1 MPSGALDAIADHF
14 EVTDRVHLVLLNSL
28 YMVGYVLGPL
38 LFGPMSE
45 YVGRRPVL
53 IGTLL
58 GYLVFMLACS
68 GAPNYPALLVFR
80 LLCGINAAAPTAVIT
95 GLYADIFDNP
105 SHRGTAMAL
114 YMTVTT
120 MGPVLGPI
128 ISGFSSEASWRWPFW
143 VAAMITAP
151 GLPLVL
157 TLPETYAPVIFNRE
171 IKKRMKNGGG
181 TNADDLAEIHPF
193 NARKIFLRPMTLL
206 ITEPILLSTS
216 LYLALAYAVFY
227 LMFQAYPII
236 FQDFYGLAPGPAGLL
251 FLPSMCRSGL

>member
-1 MPSGALDAIADHF
+1 
-14 EVTDRVHLVLLNSL
+14 
-28 YMVGYVLGPL
+28 
-38 LFGPMSE
+38 
-45 YVGRRPVL
+45 
-53 IGTLL
+53 
-58 GYLVFMLACS
+58 
-68 GAPNYPALLVFR
+68 
-80 LLCGINAAAPTAVIT
+80 
-95 GLYADIFDNP
+95 
-105 SHRGTAMAL
+105 MAL

-171 IKKRMKNGGG
+171 IKKRMKNGGSPSE
-181 TNADDLAEIHPF
+181 DDLAEIHPF
-193 NARKIFLRPMTLL
+193 NAKKIFLRPMTLL

-251 FLPSMCRSGL
+251 FLPSMCDPDSGPCEKTNAISCGRRLGLTDSLLGLQLLLRSVLQSRQALGSTRDISSLAPCLLCISLVSALRSVLARG